1 MVWNYLSQFWEAVVD
16 VGEYTIEFFQSIG
29 NAVAGAIGGLFDNT
43 FHLISDIGLIF
54 NWFSTQLKDIF
65 LGILQPVS
73 YIFNLLK
80 SFWGTAFTTPT
91 TPELNFTFPQGVLDV
106 FNAIPHWSTVSTVL
120 AGIIILVM
128 GIGIIKLFLHS

>member
-1 MVWNYLSQFWEAVVD
+1 MVWNYLSQFWEAVVG

-29 NAVAGAIGGLFDNT
+29 NAVAGALGGLFDNT

-80 SFWGTAFTTPT
+80 SLWGTAFTTPT
-91 TPELNFTFPQGVLDV
+91 TPELNFTFQQGVLDV

>member
-1 MVWNYLSQFWEAVVD
+1 MVWNYLSQFWEAVVG

-29 NAVAGAIGGLFDNT
+29 NAVAGALGGLFDNT

-65 LGILQPVS
+65 LGVLQPIS

-80 SFWGTAFTTPT
+80 SFWGTAFQTPA
-91 TPELNFTFPQGVLDV
+91 TPELTYTFPQEVIDV
-106 FNAIPHWSTVSTVL
+106 FETIPHWSIISTIL

-128 GIGIIKLFLHS
+128 GIALIRLFLNA